1 MELIDGR
8 RIAAAITADAKKLV
22 ATLPREPGLAVVL
35 VGDDPASRLYVQ
47 LKEKACREVGIAF
60 TKTLLP
66 ANTRQEEILAA
77 IQAFNERS
85 DVHGI
90 LVQLPLPGHLNEDE
104 VIASIDPAKDADGFH
119 PETRRRFLAGDAAV
133 MPPLVRAIDRLLAA
147 TGEPLAGKTAV
158 VIAHSPVFAQPVIH
172 QLTQR
177 GVSASHVK
185 SIATPPTNYQLQ
197 TTNYK
202 LPTTNPA
209 KADILIVALGR
220 PGVIS
225 ADDVKAGAIVVDVGT
240 TRREGKIL
248 GDVDAD
254 SVKTKAAWLSPVPG
268 GVGPVT
274 VAALLERIVTLAARI
289 KGR

>member
-185 SIATPPTNYQLQ
+185 SIATPPTNY
-197 TTNYK
+197 K
-202 LPTTNPA
+202 LPTTNPT